1 MDNII
6 RTIVVED
13 EPPARLKLSA
23 FIARCPELQLDRV
36 FGDGKSA
43 LEYIK
48 QQGPDCIVFL
58 DIQMEGLTGVQLLE
72 QLIHPP
78 KIIITSAYEEYALK
92 GFEYNVSDYLL
103 KPYSFDRFRKGVD
116 KVIREI
122 RRERL
127 EARSETSYV
136 LIKSEYRLE
145 RIEVDSISYV
155 EGMKDYLRI
164 HTDLRKIMTL
174 RSFASLEAE
183 LPVDQFIRVHKS
195 YLVSASKITAVEKD
209 WVVIGTTRIPIGRS
223 YKDRFLDKL
232 RNDGISGI

>member
-1 MDNII
+1 MDII